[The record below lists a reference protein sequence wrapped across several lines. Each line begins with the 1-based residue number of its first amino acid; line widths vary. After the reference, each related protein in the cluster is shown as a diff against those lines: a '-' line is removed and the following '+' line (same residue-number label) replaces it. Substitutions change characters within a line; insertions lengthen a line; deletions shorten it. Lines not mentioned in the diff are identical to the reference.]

1 MRFTTSNLSF
11 SDKLRIVVFAFCN
24 NTQELSMAVILQ
36 ERLTPWRWKKFC
48 FKESLNTR
56 ISWSS
61 RYMNEA
67 PVNYEVT
74 FTISPFHVPTFF
86 NALLW
91 CLLQSSTYGKVLV
104 LDGVIQLTERDEC
117 AYQEMI
123 THLPLCS
130 IPNPKKVLLAF
141 VEDWM
146 FTHQTCIL
154 ILPVFFTFRF
164 WLSEAVMEESSE
176 K

>member
-1 MRFTTSNLSF
+1 LKVEKILFQGK
-11 SDKLRIVVFAFCN
+11 SDYQNIMVF
-24 NTQELSMAVILQ
+24 QVH
-36 ERLTPWRWKKFC
+36 
-48 FKESLNTR
+48 
-56 ISWSS
+56 
-61 RYMNEA
+61 EA

-74 FTISPFHVPTFF
+74 LQFPLFHVTTFF

-141 VEDWM
+141 VICRNWM
-146 FTHQTCIL
+146 FTRQTCIL
-154 ILPVFFTFRF
+154 TILVFFMFRF
-164 WLSEAVMEESSE
+164 WLSEEVMEGSSE